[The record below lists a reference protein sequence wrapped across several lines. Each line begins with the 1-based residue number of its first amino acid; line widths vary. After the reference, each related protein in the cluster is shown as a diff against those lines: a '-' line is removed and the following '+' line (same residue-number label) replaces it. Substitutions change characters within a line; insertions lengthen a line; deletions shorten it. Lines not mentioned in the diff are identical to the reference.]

1 MTIATRGSCRRSM
14 RAWGLALAGALAL
27 SSVASGA
34 RAVEKDAEPPAGAGP
49 GAAAQ
54 EPAAADDADAC
65 VDENV
70 KADLFAKRKRRDVRD
85 RLFQQTNRHEIT
97 ALGGYYSSDLFDGT
111 YVFGG
116 AYAYHMT
123 EDFAIE
129 AHAAMT
135 HIASSPGSELEQ
147 RYVVLGTKNR
157 RELLY
162 QADLVWDPAHG
173 KLRLGGAIQHFD
185 LYIALGGGVIDSV
198 LSSDIAANGA
208 LGLKFYLGR
217 AMAIRLDVRNY
228 VYRQQ
233 LLARKEWVDDVTTT
247 IGLSLFL
254 PVTE

>member
-1 MTIATRGSCRRSM
+1 MT
-14 RAWGLALAGALAL
+14 AWGLAALCALAA
-27 SSVASGA
+27 SSVAVKA
-34 RAVEKDAEPPAGAGP
+34 RAADKEGEAASGDAATSAPQEPPAA
-49 GAAAQ
+49 
-54 EPAAADDADAC
+54 EDADAC

-97 ALGGYYSSDLFDGT
+97 VLGGYYSSDLFDGT
-111 YVFGG
+111 YVVGG

-185 LYIALGGGVIDSV
+185 LYLAAGGGVIDSV
-198 LSSDIAANGA
+198 LSSDIAANAA

-233 LLARKEWVDDVTTT
+233 LLARKEWVNDVTTT
-247 IGLSLFL
+247 LGISLFL

>member
-1 MTIATRGSCRRSM
+1 MRRAFVS
-14 RAWGLALAGALAL
+14 RSAVTACSLLALGMTL
-27 SSVASGA
+27 VTPA
-34 RAVEKDAEPPAGAGP
+34 RAAEGDG
-49 GAAAQ
+49 GAAAKGG
-54 EPAAADDADAC
+54 PDAAVADPDADAC
-65 VDENV
+65 IDENV

-97 ALGGYYSSDLFDGT
+97 VLGGYYSSDLFDGT
-111 YVFGG
+111 WVAGG

-135 HIASSPGSELEQ
+135 HITSSPGSELEQ

-185 LYIALGGGVIDSV
+185 LYIAAGGGVIDSV
-198 LSSDIAANGA
+198 LSSDIAANA
-208 LGLKFYLGR
+208 AIGLKFYLGR

-247 IGLSLFL
+247 LGISLFL